1 MTRQI
6 TAAERKGAFLRASR
20 LEVLPPKISP
30 VLPLDQST
38 QASIPTLADTK
49 SLKQPQLSGR
59 EQLKCQWELASAI
72 AQEVLSLSHRWAA
85 EIDSET
91 FDPDWDRVFALER
104 LNSLRIWTARTPHGA
119 LAGFFVVTLLRGLFT
134 TSVFARIEAGYL
146 APEWRE
152 GSRGRR
158 YIESVVQAIGEHPIE
173 WETNT
178 AFGGEAALVKLLK
191 RLGFRQVGTSMRLG

>member
-49 SLKQPQLSGR
+49 YPKQPQLSGH

-85 EIDSET
+85 EIGSAA
-91 FDPDWDRVFALER
+91 FDPDWDRIFALER
-104 LNSLRIWTARTPHGA
+104 LNSLRVWTARTAKGA
-119 LAGFFVVTLLRGLFT
+119 LAGYLVISLLRGLFT
-134 TSVFARIEAGYL
+134 NQKYARIEAGYL
-146 APEWRE
+146 ATEWRE
-152 GSRGRR
+152 GFRGYRFIKSA
-158 YIESVVQAIGEHPIE
+158 IEAIGDNPIE
-173 WETNT
+173 WETNS
-178 AFGGEAALVKLLK
+178 AFGGEASLVKLLK